1 MTIEVKNTPTQ
12 SIGIFNKNSRQ
23 EIDVINA
30 TEQKISISEQKSS
43 QDINVDNALEQ
54 KVKVSQDV
62 IIVPVYK
69 DAPLYEGE
77 YEVTPRVD
85 KQTLPTAKKFLT
97 EDVTINKIPYFEVS
111 NNSGGITASIAD
123 RIDNV

>member
-30 TEQKISISEQKSS
+30 TEQRISISEQKSS
-43 QDINVDNALEQ
+43 QDINVDNVLEQ

-77 YEVTPRVD
+77 YEVTP
-85 KQTLPTAKKFLT
+85 KLEEQTLSTTNKMMKNDLK
-97 EDVTINKIPYFEVS
+97 INKIPITTVS
-111 NNSGGITASIAD
+111 NSSGGNTVIIGG
-123 RIDNV
+123 